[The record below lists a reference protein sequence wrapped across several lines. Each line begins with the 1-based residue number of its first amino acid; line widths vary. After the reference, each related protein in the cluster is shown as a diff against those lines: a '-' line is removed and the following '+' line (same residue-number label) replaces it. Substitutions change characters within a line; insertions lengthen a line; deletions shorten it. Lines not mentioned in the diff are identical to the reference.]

1 MIKIF
6 ILIVVSLVPI
16 SLVYFN
22 LTRPDVQ
29 SRGWFTVFVIFVMI
43 ERMWETFY
51 TSKEKE
57 VRKYHGDWTLMLTS
71 VTYFFTGLVVIF
83 DFFYS
88 NRVINFF
95 VTSIG
100 LLIFIIAGI
109 LRFWSVKTLGDQ
121 WAIHA
126 VGESKIISR
135 HTLVRRGP
143 YRYIRHP
150 IYLGIMLELIG
161 IALAANTYYALI
173 PIFFIN
179 IPLYIQRALYEEKTS
194 SKERFKEEYLV
205 YKKEVPFMI
214 PWHLVKSKK
223 KGG

>member
-22 LTRPDVQ
+22 LTLPDVHG
-29 SRGWFTVFVIFVMI
+29 RFWFTVFVIFVMI

-71 VTYFFTGLVVIF
+71 VMYFFTGLVVIF

-88 NRVINFF
+88 NRVINYLITFLGLTIF
-95 VTSIG
+95 ILAG
-100 LLIFIIAGI
+100 LL
-109 LRFWSVKTLGDQ
+109 RYWSVKTLGDQ

-126 VGESKIISR
+126 VGESKIMNK
-135 HTLVRRGP
+135 HTLIKHGP
-143 YRYIRHP
+143 YKYSRHP

-161 IALAANTYYALI
+161 IALTANAFYALI

-179 IPLYIQRALYEEKTS
+179 IPLYIQRALFEERTS
-194 SKERFKEEYLV
+194 SKERFGEEYLL

-214 PWHLVKSKK
+214 PWHFIISKK